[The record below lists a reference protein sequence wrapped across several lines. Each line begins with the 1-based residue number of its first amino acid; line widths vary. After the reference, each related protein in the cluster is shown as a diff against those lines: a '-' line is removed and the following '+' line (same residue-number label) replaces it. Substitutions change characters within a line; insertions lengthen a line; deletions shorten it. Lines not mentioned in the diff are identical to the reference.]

1 MGNTVSKETMDYIR
15 NVREAE
21 KVRVATKPKSAPVVA
36 FTEPPVPA
44 RRKARLVKP
53 LILARFAAL
62 LLFIGSILGWVIL
75 MAHFP
80 LTGETS
86 NILNIGLISDRE
98 MLMLIDTAVFLVSGL
113 ALATYKVMDTINA
126 AASVLA
132 ERMNAK

>member
-1 MGNTVSKETMDYIR
+1 MSTVSKETLDYIR
-15 NVREAE
+15 NVREADKA
-21 KVRVATKPKSAPVVA
+21 KVAPKQKPMVH
-36 FTEPPVPA
+36 FTEMPVPA
-44 RRKARLVKP
+44 RRKASLVKP

-132 ERMNAK
+132 ERMSAK